1 VRGRL
6 NILSDGRVGR
16 FGWKAHSA
24 TLVEF
29 MAEAFRDE
37 LGVTSPLATTDL
49 VSGCGTSSRPEA
61 DAVPLTS
68 LVAFLDTIDPPTPTA
83 ACLTSPGAAVF
94 HSVGCDTCHQPNM
107 FGPGNSGANPT
118 TIHPFTDLL
127 LHDMGP
133 RLADG
138 ILQGSATGSEFRTM
152 PLWRVSERVHFLH
165 DGRAHTIDE
174 AIRAHGG
181 QATAAR
187 DGFNTLGAADLI
199 ALMNFLGC
207 I

>member
-1 VRGRL
+1 M

-29 MAEAFRDE
+29 MAEAMRDE
-37 LGVTSPLATTDL
+37 LGVTSPLAPTDL
-49 VSGCGTSSRPEA
+49 VTGCSTSSKPEA

-68 LVAFLDTIDPPTPTA
+68 LVAFLDNIDPPLPTA
-83 ACLTSPGAAVF
+83 ACLTSAGASVF
-94 HSVGCDTCHQPNM
+94 HNIGCATCHQPDM

-127 LHDMGP
+127 LHDMGLA
-133 RLADG
+133 LADG
-138 ILQGSATGSEFRTM
+138 IQQGSATGSEFRTA
-152 PLWRVSERVHFLH
+152 PLWRVSDRVHFLH
-165 DGRAHTIDE
+165 DGRAPTTLD

-181 QATAAR
+181 QAAAAR
-187 DGFNTLGAADLI
+187 ALFEALTPSDLQ
-199 ALMNFLGC
+199 ALMGFLGC